1 VSRPDMAELDQ
12 ITGIAGIWLRRCEGQ
27 PADGIE
33 VNRYALRA
41 VLAAS
46 ENVEADED
54 DVITWSAAGRKFT
67 AEPVQDDSAE

>member
-1 VSRPDMAELDQ
+1 MAELDR
-12 ITGIAGIWLRRCEGQ
+12 ITGVAGIWLRRCEGQ

-46 ENVEADED
+46 ENVEVDEN
-54 DVITWSAAGRKFT
+54 DVITWNAGGRKFS
-67 AEPVQDDSAE
+67 AEPVRD